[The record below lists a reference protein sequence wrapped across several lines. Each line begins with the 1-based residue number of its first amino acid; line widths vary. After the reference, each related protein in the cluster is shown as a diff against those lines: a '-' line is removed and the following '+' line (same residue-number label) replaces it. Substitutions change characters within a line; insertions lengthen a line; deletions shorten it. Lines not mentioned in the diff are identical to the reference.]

1 MCRIIEQILRY
12 IRFSIRTNNL
22 TYSRMIYTRIIA
34 KSNKKYQL

>member
-22 TYSRMIYTRIIA
+22 TYIRMMA